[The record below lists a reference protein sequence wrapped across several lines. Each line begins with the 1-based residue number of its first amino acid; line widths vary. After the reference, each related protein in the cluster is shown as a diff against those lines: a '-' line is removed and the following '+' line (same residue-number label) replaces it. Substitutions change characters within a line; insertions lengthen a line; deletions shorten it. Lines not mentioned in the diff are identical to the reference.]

1 MKPYQGLLVAFFVL
15 VLVGCVGITPS
26 SAVENLAE
34 CMQSGQ
40 YERAAENLATS
51 PDATPG
57 QKEQC
62 KKEFIAALKE
72 KYAKNFAK
80 NGGLKSY
87 TVVDEAVTPDESKAF
102 VRIRYELGNGSSL
115 DEIIP
120 LVKSGGRWKYVCEDS
135 KAN

>member
-1 MKPYQGLLVAFFVL
+1 MKFYQKLHVAFFAL

-34 CMQSGQ
+34 CMQSGE
-40 YERAAENLATS
+40 YERAAENLAT
-51 PDATPG
+51 PHDATPA

-62 KKEFIAALKE
+62 KKEFIATLKE
-72 KYAKNFAK
+72 KSAKYFAK
-80 NGGLKSY
+80 NGGLKSH

-102 VRIRYELGNGSSL
+102 VRIRYELGNGSFL

-120 LVKSGGRWKYVCEDS
+120 LVKSGGRWKYICEER